1 MYCSLKTRSLIVLWF
16 RSSASSV
23 CLCSTRTTKQRNSLF
38 TRSDNNGVRIQAPT
52 THQNLLP
59 SRVICLLTYI
69 TSFHWLIH
77 ALSRISHIQRM
88 AIGCTFLPTRYREAL
103 TAEAE
108 VSQVIR
114 NSYLAQ
120 NLMQI
125 TRSLGS
131 SGVLSRRSCLHTEAT
146 DM

>member
-1 MYCSLKTRSLIVLWF
+1 MDRVDVLLIEDEKLDCTMVQILCV
-16 RSSASSV
+16 V
-23 CLCSTRTTKQRNSLF
+23 CLLVFYK
-38 TRSDNNGVRIQAPT
+38 DNQAEKFFV
-52 THQNLLP
+52 HK
-59 SRVICLLTYI
+59 VYI